1 MAKLHA
7 LLVGINEYKHLQSLT
22 GCEGDIDRVNTTL
35 QKYWGDSLASAPT
48 ILKSDEA
55 TRENLIDTFRRTF
68 ESDEINDGDIGL
80 FYFSGHGGQEM
91 AAEYFSKDSHTNFLE
106 NLACHDSELS
116 TGANFIA
123 DKELRYLIYNATKKG
138 LNLVTIFDCC
148 HAGGNTRGIDAEP
161 KIRKRLA
168 PKVAQRE
175 WDQFIFAG
183 TDVTEA
189 MVKAQPIDDIIPEGR
204 HIQIAACE
212 AKQSAIEIE
221 GQGGVFTSGLMDL
234 ISDFGGK
241 INYYELNNQLQSYVR
256 KRVSDQDPQ
265 LYIYTGPPSQS
276 NRVELLQSKL
286 FTDFLSNGISKRPL
300 TTEIYYNSTKREW
313 ILNAGGVYGV
323 SKKWKGQPQRIPVYA
338 QDDLLGYMSIAKI
351 HAGFSVLK
359 NDEDIDIIKRENYTS
374 RIPSML
380 GTNLSVDVSGLDNAD
395 MTDMEEKVLE
405 ADNMTIA
412 VDESSAD
419 VCVHSDPNGLFLVN
433 CNDTKP
439 LSALQSGPDKVAQ
452 IIRQLS
458 AVKKWQFVK
467 NIHDPNNTL
476 PQDCLRIE
484 YRNGNEVKPFTDRFK
499 FPVGEPFS
507 LEVHNTLDQ
516 PLYLSSIYL
525 SSLFEIMPLTREKV
539 IQLENTQPWV
549 QRFNSVTPESFIE
562 EFNWREEPL
571 HILFIASTEPFNIEL
586 LIQAGLTPP
595 SKVGNEERTR
605 GLSFEPVATSLD
617 GWMTR
622 LVRCVIPNPKYNDS

>member
-1 MAKLHA
+1 MATLHA

-22 GCEGDIDRVNTTL
+22 GCEGDIDRVNATL
-35 QKYWGDSLASAPT
+35 QKYWGDSLAGAPT
-48 ILKSDEA
+48 ILKSSEA
-55 TRENLIDTFRRTF
+55 TRQNLIDSFRRTF
-68 ESDEINDGDIGL
+68 ESDGIQEGDIGL

-91 AAEYFSKDSHTNFLE
+91 AAEYFSKDSHTDLLE

-123 DKELRYLIYNATKKG
+123 DKELRYLIHHATKRG

-148 HAGGNTRGIDAEP
+148 HAGGNTRGILPEA

-168 PKVAQRE
+168 PKVAQRN

-183 TDVTEA
+183 TDLTEE
-189 MVKAQPIDDIIPEGR
+189 MVKAQSIDDIIPEGR

-221 GQGGVFTSGLMDL
+221 DEGGVFTSGLMDL

-256 KRVSDQDPQ
+256 KRVNDQDPQ
-265 LYIYTGPPSQS
+265 LYIFTGPPSQS
-276 NRVELLQSKL
+276 DRVEMLQAKL
-286 FTDFLSNGISKRPL
+286 FTDFLSNGVSKRPL
-300 TTEIYYNSTKREW
+300 TTEIYYDSTKREW

-323 SKKWKGQPQRIPVYA
+323 TKNWKGQPQRIPVYA

-351 HAGFSVLK
+351 HAGYSVLK
-359 NDEDIDIIKRENYTS
+359 NDEDIDVIKRENYAS
-374 RIPSML
+374 RIPSLL
-380 GTNLSVDVSGLDNAD
+380 GTNLSVYLSDLDSVD
-395 MTDMEEKVLE
+395 KTDMAGKIEETDNISIAGEE
-405 ADNMTIA
+405 A
-412 VDESSAD
+412 SAD
-419 VCVHSDPNGLFLVN
+419 ICVHSTPNGLFLAN
-433 CNDTKP
+433 CGNTKP
-439 LSALQSGPDKVAQ
+439 LSAIQSGSEKSTQ
-452 IIRQLS
+452 ILKQLS

-467 NIHDPNNTL
+467 NIQNPNSEL
-476 PQDCLRIE
+476 SQDCLRIE
-484 YRNGNEVKPFTDRFK
+484 YRNGDEVKPFEEGFK
-499 FPVGEPFS
+499 FPINEPFS

-539 IQLENTQPWV
+539 IELENTKPWV
-549 QRFNSVTPESFIE
+549 QRFNSVTPEPFIE
-562 EFNWREEPL
+562 EFNWPEEPL
-571 HILFIASTEPFNIEL
+571 HLLFIASTEPFNIEL

-595 SKVGNEERTR
+595 SKVGFDRQTR
-605 GLSFEPVATSLD
+605 GLSFEPEATLLD

-622 LVRCVIPNPKYNDS
+622 IVKCRIPNSKYVEE